1 MRLYVEG
8 GGDSSTL
15 KTACR
20 AGFSEFLRKAGLRG
34 YLPRI
39 VACGSRT
46 NAFDS
51 FCTAVAAGEEA
62 LLLVDSES
70 AVGADCQRGG
80 AEEWRPWRHLR
91 DRQGDQW
98 ERPPRAREQDC
109 HLMVQCMEA
118 WFLADRETLRAFF
131 GPGLNLKALPVA
143 QNPLETMAKERIY
156 EALADATRNCT
167 TKAQYGKGEHS
178 FKLLRLIAP
187 DKVMAASP
195 WARRFVEV
203 VRAMSVK

>member
-1 MRLYVEG
+1 MKLYVEG
-8 GGDSSTL
+8 GGDAVAL

-34 YLPRI
+34 CMPRI
-39 VACGSRT
+39 VACGSRQ
-46 NAFDS
+46 NAYDS

-70 AVGADCQRGG
+70 AVAAEWQQGG
-80 AEEWRPWRHLR
+80 DEEWLPWRHLR

-98 ERPPRAREQDC
+98 QKPAGAAEQDC

-131 GPGLNLKALPVA
+131 GPGLNLNALPA
-143 QNPLETMAKERIY
+143 EGNPLETIAKDRVY
-156 EALADATRNCT
+156 RALADATRNCT

-187 DKVMAASP
+187 EKVTAASA
-195 WARRFVEV
+195 WAKRFVDM
-203 VRAMSVK
+203 VRERMGC

>member
-1 MRLYVEG
+1 MKLYVEG
-8 GGDSSTL
+8 GGDAGPL

-20 AGFSEFLRKAGLRG
+20 AGFSEFLRKAGLQGRM
-34 YLPRI
+34 PRI
-39 VACGSRT
+39 VACGSRK
-46 NAFDS
+46 NAYDS

-70 AVGADCQRGG
+70 AVPADCQRGG
-80 AEEWRPWRHLR
+80 TKDWRPWGHLR

-98 ERPPRAREQDC
+98 EKPAHAVEQDC

-131 GPGLNLKALPVA
+131 GPGLNLNALPA
-143 QNPLETMAKERIY
+143 TENPLEMMAKERIY
-156 EALADATRNCT
+156 EALAKATRNCT
-167 TKAQYGKGEHS
+167 PKAQYGKGEHS

-187 DKVMAASP
+187 DKVTAASV
-195 WARRFVEV
+195 WAKRFVDT
-203 VRAMSVK
+203 VRQRMAC

>member
-109 HLMVQCMEA
+109 
-118 WFLADRETLRAFF
+118 
-131 GPGLNLKALPVA
+131 LNA
-143 QNPLETMAKERIY
+143 
-156 EALADATRNCT
+156 
-167 TKAQYGKGEHS
+167 
-178 FKLLRLIAP
+178 
-187 DKVMAASP
+187 
-195 WARRFVEV
+195 
-203 VRAMSVK
+203 